1 MYVFMILLWYYW
13 NCIVFIKKKYKKKNE
28 KWGKRWGWI
37 LRVVLLKNGG
47 MFREIVRFFMGKK
60 IVIYFVVIYCI
71 LYLLRIRLFIR
82 ICMRY
87 KFIIIVIDKNK
98 RLFI

>member
-71 LYLLRIRLFIR
+71 L
-82 ICMRY
+82 
-87 KFIIIVIDKNK
+87 
-98 RLFI
+98 

>member
-1 MYVFMILLWYYW
+1 MILLWYYW

-28 KWGKRWGWI
+28 KWGKRGWI

-60 IVIYFVVIYCI
+60 NGYIFFSNLLYF
-71 LYLLRIRLFIR
+71 
-82 ICMRY
+82 M
-87 KFIIIVIDKNK
+87 IIKNK
-98 RLFI
+98 VVYKNLYEV